1 MISANLAQRLAVAA
15 IAIPAM
21 LFLVFLGGD
30 FFLLLVL
37 LLAALGM
44 YEFLAAASIRF
55 PSPFFLLPFFLT
67 VSAVFLTA
75 TTRNGLGWACLTALF
90 IILGILSVLTKDDPE
105 RLFSRLTYIVWG
117 AGYIGVL
124 YPFVYLIRGESGWM
138 VPAPGRW
145 WLFFLLGSLWLGDTA
160 AMFFG
165 SRFGE
170 KKLAP
175 TISPGKTVVGF
186 WGCFFGTVAV
196 AVLFKLLWLKDV
208 SLIHLLVMAIAIG
221 LVGQGGDLV
230 ESLWKR
236 ARGRKDSSTL
246 IPGHG
251 GVLDRFDSLLFAAPV
266 LYFYLKVIVR
276 AAWL

>member
-1 MISANLAQRLAVAA
+1 MISANLAQRLMVAA
-15 IAIPAM
+15 IAIPAI

-30 FFLLLVL
+30 LFLLFVL
-37 LLAALGM
+37 LLAALGT
-44 YEFLAAASIRF
+44 YEYLAAANIRF
-55 PSPFFLLPFFLT
+55 PSPYFLLPLLLT
-67 VSAVFLTA
+67 VTAVFLTS
-75 TTRNGLGWACLTALF
+75 TTRNGLGWVCLTALF
-90 IILGILSVLTKDDPE
+90 LLLGTFSVLIKDDPE

-117 AGYIGVL
+117 ALYIGVL
-124 YPFVYLIRGESGWM
+124 YPFVYLIRGESAWM
-138 VPAPGRW
+138 APAPGRW

-165 SRFGE
+165 SRFGK

-175 TISPGKTVVGF
+175 TISPGKTMAGF
-186 WGCFFGTVAV
+186 WGCFFGTVA
-196 AVLFKLLWLKDV
+196 AAILFKLFWLKDV
-208 SLIHLLVMAIAIG
+208 SLVHLLVMAIVIG
-221 LVGQGGDLV
+221 FVGQWGDLV

-236 ARGRKDSSTL
+236 SRGLKDSSAI

-251 GVLDRFDSLLFAAPV
+251 GVLDRFDSLLFAAPA